1 MQTFMYTIYDVK
13 AKAYLMPIFMA
24 TDAIAVRS
32 FTNAINQEGHQ
43 FNTNPEDYTLHRI
56 GLFDDETA
64 QMQTSDPELIISGLQ
79 ALNSS
84 AIKNPHLEA
93 VNK

>member
-1 MQTFMYTIYDVK
+1 MQSFIYTIYDVK
-13 AKAYLMPIFMA
+13 AKAYLQPMFLA

-32 FTNAINQEGHQ
+32 FSNAINKKDHS

-79 ALNSS
+79 ALDTS

-93 VNK
+93 VQ